1 MFYADDTVI
10 IIIIIYIYNYN
21 IIMMFAHFFR
31 PEDDAGAKILVL
43 LGEANVLDVLHVF
56 HDVTRDALD
65 DLGVQTAGGR
75 TG

>member
-1 MFYADDTVI
+1 
-10 IIIIIYIYNYN
+10 
-21 IIMMFAHFFR
+21 MMFAHFFR